1 MHVGRPN
8 AGIPLPTPARPAASF
23 NNIAADGLH
32 ANKTTSGS
40 TGVSPSGAYKIAT
53 GVFANR
59 GICGTSSG
67 FTYPRSNIIF
77 NVCSVS
83 FSRSGDNVML
93 CVYAPTAQLK

>member
-1 MHVGRPN
+1 MKIALIG
-8 AGIPLPTPARPAASF
+8 AGNRDRAGLDRHPLRQEEKDMKR
-23 NNIAADGLH
+23 NIARLAL
-32 ANKTTSGS
+32 AMGS
-40 TGVSPSGAYKIAT
+40 AIAAGA
-53 GVFANR
+53 FAKR

-83 FSRSGDNVML
+83 FSRSGDNAML